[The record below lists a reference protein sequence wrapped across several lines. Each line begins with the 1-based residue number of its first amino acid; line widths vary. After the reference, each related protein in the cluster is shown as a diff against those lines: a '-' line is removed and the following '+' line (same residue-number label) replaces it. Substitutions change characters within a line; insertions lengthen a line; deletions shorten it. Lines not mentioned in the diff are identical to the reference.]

1 MFRKKQYKIH
11 KKQRRKT
18 LPGSDAVGRFVRH
31 HPLGVPIVTFAV
43 LLFVCG
49 LTFLAFAQ
57 ADNPTK
63 RQDARIVIISYD
75 HHEQTV
81 PSDQPTVDALIKKLQ
96 IPIHEGDVIEPSPD
110 SKINQDDFRIN
121 IYRAVPVKII
131 DGHHDRYVYSAATT
145 PRSITQQAGISTY
158 AEDDLNSEPVDNF
171 LKDGAVGETVVINRS
186 VPVMIN
192 LYGANVPTRTTA
204 KTVKDLLAEK
214 QIDIKP
220 ADTIK
225 PALDTPITA
234 KMKVRVIRNG
244 IHTFTET
251 KNIAMP
257 VKTINDS
264 SLAYGTTAVRQH
276 GAPGKKV
283 LTYQIK
289 VENGKEVSRKVIQ
302 SIITVHPVTQIVV
315 SGTNL
320 GGIKGDMALAGIAP
334 SDYKY
339 ADYIISNE
347 SGWCPTKW
355 QGEYGSCPAYHG
367 APSSSYVGYGLCQA
381 TPGYKMSSAGA
392 DWATNPVTQL
402 KWCNGYAVSRH
413 GSWAG
418 AYSYWLAHH
427 NW

>member
-1 MFRKKQYKIH
+1 MFKKSSYRIRKKP
-11 KKQRRKT
+11 RRT
-18 LPGSDAVGRFVRH
+18 LPGTGAVVRFVRH
-31 HPLGVPIVTFAV
+31 HPLGIPLTTFGV

-49 LTFLAFAQ
+49 MVFLVFMHTAKKTQ
-57 ADNPTK
+57 
-63 RQDARIVIISYD
+63 QSDARIVIISYD

-81 PSDQPTVDALIKKLQ
+81 PSDEPTVDALVKKLQ

-121 IYRAVPVKII
+121 IYRAVPVKIV
-131 DGHHDRYVYSAATT
+131 DGTHDKYVYSAATT
-145 PRSITQQAGISTY
+145 PRSIAQQAGVETY
-158 AEDDLNSEPVDNF
+158 AEDELNSQPVDNF
-171 LKDGAVGETVVINRS
+171 LKDRAVGATVVIDRS
-186 VPVMIN
+186 VPVTIN
-192 LYGANVPTRTTA
+192 LYGANVPTRTHANTI
-204 KTVKDLLAEK
+204 KELLAEK
-214 QIDIKP
+214 QIDIHP
-220 ADTIK
+220 PDTIK
-225 PALDTPITA
+225 PALDTPVTA
-234 KMKVRVIRNG
+234 NMKVRVIRNG

-251 KNIAMP
+251 KSVPMP
-257 VKTINDS
+257 VKTINDA

-289 VENGKEVSRKVIQ
+289 VQNGKEVSRKVIQ
-302 SIITVHPVTQIVV
+302 TIVTVHPVTQIVV

-367 APSSSYVGYGLCQA
+367 APSSSYTGYGLCQA

-413 GSWAG
+413 GSWGG
-418 AYSYWLAHH
+418 AYSYWIAHH